1 MQWRFTWRAEKAADN
16 WTRHQVSF
24 EEAQQTFDDPL
35 GVEIFDSEHSSLTEQ
50 RFIRL
55 GDSKNRLLFTVFTI
69 DEQAKTV
76 HIISSRE
83 PETWERRIY
92 EEE

>member
-1 MQWRFTWRAEKAADN
+1 MGWRFTWRAEKAADN
-16 WTRHQVSF
+16 KRRHQVSF
-24 EEAQQTFDDPL
+24 EEAQATFDDPL
-35 GVEIFDSEHSSLTEQ
+35 VIEIYDSEPSSLAEQ

-55 GDSKNRLLFTVFTI
+55 AHSKNRLLFTVFTI
-69 DEQAKTV
+69 DEQMKTI

-83 PETWERRIY
+83 PETWERTIY